1 MSSKKGNLKNLSG
14 NQPSASKRQRYPASG
29 PRVSFSNH
37 LQSNNENW
45 SFIRD
50 LSENNLQNPELMISV
65 MARIGRDSKGKSV
78 YLYDNDRWKSSG
90 TLPTLP
96 PRGFHSV
103 KRKSSKGIIKSDSR
117 AMQLVHAVS
126 FNPDSLPPELLSYKE
141 SIIRN
146 QKIAKKSLKEIYPD
160 IFKKYFSDESN
171 GNNEKGA
178 AKGGYLSKKK
188 RIDKYKSK
196 TKSKTKSM
204 HKRSSRK

>member
-29 PRVSFSNH
+29 PQVSFSNH

-50 LSENNLQNPELMISV
+50 LSENNLKNPDLIRSV
-65 MARIGRDSKGKSV
+65 IARIGRDSTGKSV

-90 TLPTLP
+90 NLPALP

-103 KRKSSKGIIKSDSR
+103 KRKSTKGRLKSDSR
-117 AMQLVHAVS
+117 AMKLVHAAS

-141 SIIRN
+141 SIISN
-146 QKIAKKSLKEIYPD
+146 QKIAKHSLKQIYPD
-160 IFKKYFSDESN
+160 IFKKYFSDEN
-171 GNNEKGA
+171 NRNNENNGA
-178 AKGGYLSKKK
+178 NPHSKGGYLSKKK
-188 RIDKYKSK
+188 RINKYKSK
-196 TKSKTKSM
+196 SIK
-204 HKRSSRK
+204 KRSS